1 MQPDQ
6 QLISQLEEAVG
17 SARQT
22 LEETKQRH
30 KARNAA
36 LRTEQRQEI
45 EGLQA
50 LVRGYEKAL
59 KAVSK
64 SGGRREGRQVEK
76 RLQIR
81 A

>member
-1 MQPDQ
+1 MQSDQ

-22 LEETKQRH
+22 LDETKRRH
-30 KARNAA
+30 KARISA

-45 EGLQA
+45 EQIQA
-50 LVRGYEKAL
+50 QVRGYEKAL

-64 SGGRREGRQVEK
+64 SNDQGERQQPK
-76 RLQIR
+76 PLQIQ